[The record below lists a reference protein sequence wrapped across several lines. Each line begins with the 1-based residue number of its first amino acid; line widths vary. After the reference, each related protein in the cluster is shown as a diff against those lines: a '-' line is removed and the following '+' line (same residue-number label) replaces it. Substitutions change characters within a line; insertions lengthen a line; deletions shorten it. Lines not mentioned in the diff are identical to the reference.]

1 LHPHRTPCALRIC
14 LRPGP
19 HASAPPPR
27 ALDELDQDAAHG
39 LPLTV
44 VAVVPDQHE
53 ATGGGAAE
61 VAAPLDQQDT
71 HAEPG
76 RRRRGRDASGA
87 TADDDDV
94 GLVDDGNVAR
104 RLPDGPVPHGRRPT
118 PGPWI
123 SGYHVDLPRAAASA
137 SQPCRI
143 RTASLAT
150 SIAVST
156 PSLTN
161 VSVTRLAATAQTLPP
176 RSP

>member
-1 LHPHRTPCALRIC
+1 
-14 LRPGP
+14 
-19 HASAPPPR
+19 APPPR
-27 ALDELDQDAAHG
+27 ALDELVQDAAHG

-53 ATGGGAAE
+53 AAGGGAAE
-61 VAAPLDQQDT
+61 AAAPLDQQDA
-71 HAEPG
+71 HAESG
-76 RRRRGRDASGA
+76 RRRRGRHPGWPAPDAHPRALAGPGA
-87 TADDDDV
+87 
-94 GLVDDGNVAR
+94 GAR
-104 RLPDGPVPHGRRPT
+104 RRPDGPGRVRHGRRPA

-137 SQPCRI
+137 SHPCRI

-150 SIAVST
+150 SMAVST
-156 PSLTN
+156 PCLAN